1 MFWTIL
7 SLLPEGGA
15 VDMLE
20 PDPDPEPEGA
30 PLARTELEAVDPVN
44 AKHKLINFDSKRK
57 YFVLT

>member
-7 SLLPEGGA
+7 SLLPEGAA
-15 VDMLE
+15 VDIVE
-20 PDPDPEPEGA
+20 PDPDPEGA